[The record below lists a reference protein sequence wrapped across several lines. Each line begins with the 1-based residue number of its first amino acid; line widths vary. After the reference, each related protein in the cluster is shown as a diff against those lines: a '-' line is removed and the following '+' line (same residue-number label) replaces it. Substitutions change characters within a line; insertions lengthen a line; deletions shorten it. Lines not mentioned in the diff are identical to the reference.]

1 MFKAGQDGTAALLLG
16 EHEVFDLDDAG
27 HCVLGVAKKLQAHRA
42 HVRRHFVHDPAGAG
56 DQAVTAFFLDTGQAA
71 EELVGDVLA
80 QAFFAKTLARDVH
93 AFGAD
98 WRLAVS
104 LKIIELK
111 TGRLNIVNL
120 AQVMVQ
126 PNHFQPLRV
135 GRDHAP
141 GRQVVQGRAPQHGFF
156 AARVHGNVAAYA

>member
-71 EELVGDVLA
+71 EEFVGHVFA

-111 TGRLNIVNL
+111 TGRLDIVNL